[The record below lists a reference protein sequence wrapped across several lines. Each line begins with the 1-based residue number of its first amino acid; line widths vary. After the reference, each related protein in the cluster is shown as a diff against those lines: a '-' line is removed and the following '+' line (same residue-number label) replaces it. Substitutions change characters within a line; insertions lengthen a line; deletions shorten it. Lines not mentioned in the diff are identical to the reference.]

1 MNMIENEL
9 FQVIVRDMKRRIEH
23 DVIEEIRSI
32 RLELQLLSNQ
42 DRIAELEASEWARL
56 DPVE

>member
-9 FQVIVRDMKRRIEH
+9 FQVIV
-23 DVIEEIRSI
+23 
-32 RLELQLLSNQ
+32 LSNQ